1 MGIQTVKPTSHS
13 PDLTPSEGA
22 QDVRQD
28 SPRGQPTSTQSGSAG
43 GALGHL
49 TSLQANRPSGQAGP
63 SQVRMPQTDAL
74 AKLARPTAA
83 ATSSHA
89 QAVTHAAPTHSAAP
103 IAATHA
109 DVVAVRTRAQTLG
122 AMEKQLAALKR
133 PPAPGQAEGAQ
144 PASEAEIG
152 KLIDVLQSKRDDAQQ
167 HVSKL
172 AQQCKTAF
180 DEMAR
185 HGITLARKVD
195 LLEQKLA
202 ELDEAS
208 PAASSSAGR
217 AATAAQ
223 PAVPHRMA
231 ALEREIGLLKG
242 SQKKAA
248 EEAFAVAS
256 RDKLRE
262 LGTWSDAQF
271 AGDIIRSTFKKLVL
285 GKGSPND
292 EQLEKSIGAWLHNNW
307 KPETSRHRQ
316 GRYDTPAEQF
326 ARSLDAT
333 FKAIEDAASPEATGA
348 DAGKALGRF
357 LHLLSNLE
365 CKSFAKTQTTR
376 FARHFSICLVLNK
389 LPYIRSGTD
398 RAMAYLAPGQGG
410 HDNEKITVEGLL
422 DHLEHAR
429 TEFNKAN
436 LRAGLAVDDEILQ
449 GARLTTA
456 KNQLNQLGAHLVPNR
471 ENLEAVLKSVEKQ
484 LVEDLMLT
492 APNEDAHHPTEELGR
507 KIAPN
512 LGPVYGAMIKGLHKE
527 REQLAK
533 APARRVPAAIAKA
546 EAETSPTSSTGP
558 DRDRL
563 EIQIGRLRGAVLE
576 YQDKHR
582 ETFERHATLSG
593 QHLDASDALED
604 IDRQLD
610 EARQSLQNVREG
622 KRRALGESAARGQQA
637 ASLEK
642 DIDAGWREALAD
654 PALSRLISPTALARA
669 MKRHLGQT
677 PAQMRARVRKDG
689 QTARTG
695 TFRSGPELLRTLA
708 DIAER
713 ELDKLDSPLRA
724 GTEEAFKSI
733 AKRHPGGRINALY
746 DHGRTIGHGVRA
758 SDAPDA
764 QPARTGTS
772 QYAIDWAEGEGPRIS
787 HLHPWVSPY

>member
-1 MGIQTVKPTSHS
+1 VR
-13 PDLTPSEGA
+13 TPKA
-22 QDVRQD
+22 
-28 SPRGQPTSTQSGSAG
+28 
-43 GALGHL
+43 
-49 TSLQANRPSGQAGP
+49 
-63 SQVRMPQTDAL
+63 DAL
-74 AKLARPTAA
+74 AKLARPAA
-83 ATSSHA
+83 AGPSHEK
-89 QAVTHAAPTHSAAP
+89 AVTHAVAAHGAKAP
-103 IAATHA
+103 IAGTHA
-109 DVVAVRTRAQTLG
+109 DVAAVRTRAQTLG
-122 AMEKQLAALKR
+122 AVEKQVAALKR

-144 PASEAEIG
+144 PASEAEIA
-152 KLIDVLQSKRDDAQQ
+152 KLIDVLQSKRDDAQDK
-167 HVSKL
+167 VSQL
-172 AQQCKTAF
+172 AQHCKTAF
-180 DEMAR
+180 TQMER
-185 HGITLARKVD
+185 HGISLARKVD
-195 LLEQKLA
+195 LLDKKLA
-202 ELDEAS
+202 ELNEAE
-208 PAASSSAGR
+208 PASTSSAR
-217 AATAAQ
+217 TTATPAR

-231 ALEREIGLLKG
+231 ALEREISLLKG

-248 EEAFAVAS
+248 DEALAVAS

-262 LGTWSDAQF
+262 LGTWSLAQF
-271 AGDIIRSTFKKLVL
+271 G
-285 GKGSPND
+285 GSV
-292 EQLEKSIGAWLHNNW
+292 IGAAAHMLMASQGGRVDKRMENSLDAWLHDW
-307 KPETSRHRQ
+307 RPETPRNRQ
-316 GRYDTPAEQF
+316 GRYSTPSEQF
-326 ARSLDAT
+326 TKSLDVT
-333 FKAIEDAASPEATGA
+333 FNAIKDAVSSEATGT
-348 DAGKALGRF
+348 DAAKALGRF
-357 LHLLSNLE
+357 LHLLSTLE
-365 CKSFAKTQTTR
+365 CRGFAEWETR
-376 FARHFSICLVLNK
+376 RLARHFSVCVVINK
-389 LPYIRSGTD
+389 LGTQPFFWWRIR
-398 RAMAYLAPGQGG
+398 RPAAYLTPEKGG
-410 HDNEKITVEGLL
+410 HDTEKITVAALL
-422 DHLEHAR
+422 NQVENLR
-429 TEFNKAN
+429 TEFNSAN
-436 LRAGLAVDDEILQ
+436 PRTGVQAGEEIFK

-456 KNQLNQLGAHLVPNR
+456 KNQLNQLGAHLVSNR
-471 ENLEAVLKSVEKQ
+471 ENFQALLKSVEKQ
-484 LVEDLMLT
+484 LIEDLLLT
-492 APNEDAHHPTEELGR
+492 SPNEDAHHVTEELGR